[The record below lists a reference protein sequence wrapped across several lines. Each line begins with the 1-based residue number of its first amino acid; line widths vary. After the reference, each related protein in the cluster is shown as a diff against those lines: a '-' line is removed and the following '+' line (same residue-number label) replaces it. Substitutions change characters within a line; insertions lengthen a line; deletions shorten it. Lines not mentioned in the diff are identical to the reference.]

1 MAYGV
6 SGMLSTA
13 IGDSKLTQEQTRMTS
28 AELERMSLRELR
40 LLKDR
45 IDGAI
50 RGAIARSRA
59 PAPAAPAT
67 EAPAPKIDL
76 ERERD
81 AWKARRAASGRGF

>member
-1 MAYGV
+1 
-6 SGMLSTA
+6 
-13 IGDSKLTQEQTRMTS
+13 MTS
-28 AELERMSLRELR
+28 AELERMSLKELR

-59 PAPAAPAT
+59 PATAPAD
-67 EAPAPKIDL
+67 AAAPKIDL

-81 AWKARRAASGRGF
+81 AWKARRAASGGGF